1 VNLVNI
7 RLTPEQ
13 QRIVEAELKTG
24 HFRTVEEVI
33 SEALQA
39 LQVQERAASALDG
52 SQSKS
57 VADMLAFIE
66 ANHVSLDGVTVK
78 DLLHED
84 HRL

>member
-1 VNLVNI
+1 MNI
-7 RLTPEQ
+7 RLTPDQ
-13 QRIVEAELKTG
+13 QRFVEAELKTG

-39 LQVQERAASALDG
+39 LRIKDRATPAFDS

-57 VADMLAFIE
+57 VEDMLAFVE
-66 ANHVSLDGVTVK
+66 ANHVSLEGTTVK
-78 DLLHED
+78 ELLHEG